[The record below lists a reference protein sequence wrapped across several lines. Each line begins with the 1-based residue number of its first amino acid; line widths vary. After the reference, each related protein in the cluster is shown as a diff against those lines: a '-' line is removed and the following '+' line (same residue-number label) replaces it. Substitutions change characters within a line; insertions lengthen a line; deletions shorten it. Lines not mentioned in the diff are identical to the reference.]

1 MNDVLFKFIFGKE
14 ERKRI
19 TIDFLNAVL
28 EQSLSSPIRELTFA
42 PTEMNPSYE
51 NDKLTRLD
59 VACVLDS
66 NIRIDIEVQ
75 VVNEKNIPSRTLY
88 YWSQLY
94 LMSLEKGQDYRMLKP
109 CFTINILNFSIL
121 PQNTPH
127 AIYGVYNIENGHR
140 LLDELELHF
149 LEIPKYTKAPQ
160 KPISKMTKIERWV
173 AYFANKLDEQG
184 KEELAMSE
192 AAIKDAMDAAKQFLS
207 DTAKRRAYINRQM
220 AVMDYNSGIRSA
232 KEEGIAVGK
241 EETAIA
247 MLRDN
252 VPLEKVSQYTG
263 LSAEKIKRIAEEANL
278 DP

>member
-1 MNDVLFKFIFGKE
+1 
-14 ERKRI
+14 
-19 TIDFLNAVL
+19 
-28 EQSLSSPIRELTFA
+28 
-42 PTEMNPSYE
+42 
-51 NDKLTRLD
+51 
-59 VACVLDS
+59 
-66 NIRIDIEVQ
+66 
-75 VVNEKNIPSRTLY
+75 
-88 YWSQLY
+88 
-94 LMSLEKGQDYRMLKP
+94 
-109 CFTINILNFSIL
+109 
-121 PQNTPH
+121 
-127 AIYGVYNIENGHR
+127 
-140 LLDELELHF
+140 
-149 LEIPKYTKAPQ
+149 
-160 KPISKMTKIERWV
+160 MTKIERWV

-232 KEEGIAVGK
+232 KEEGIAAGK